1 MIEAIKKLNI
11 KGYHYDPE
19 TEDKLGSIFFISDDT
34 EDDWVRISNIPSDK
48 MLAILVV
55 TFVKGCEDVKLK
67 VRGWEND
74 LTWVT
79 EDYHTETFENWLNE
93 EIKTL

>member
-1 MIEAIKKLNI
+1 MREAIKKLNI

-19 TEDKLGSIFFISDDT
+19 TEDKLGSIFFISDDN
-34 EDDWVRISNIPSDK
+34 EDNWVRISNIPSDN

-55 TFVKGCEDVKLK
+55 TFVKDCEDVKLK
-67 VRGWEND
+67 VQGWNND
-74 LTWVT
+74 LTFIA
-79 EDYHTETFENWLNE
+79 EDYHIKTFEDWLNE